1 MRGSVSAHWFLPLDS
16 ISYTGFNETLE
27 AHVEKFYV
35 SAPAS
40 LAPHPKGANYLT
52 VELAGLKE
60 MTQDLADL
68 LGLAIPVNLFQLS
81 HSF

>member
-1 MRGSVSAHWFLPLDS
+1 MSERDTKCKVSGSCSSSRFRLVLPEYNRPILLISAAACESH
-16 ISYTGFNETLE
+16 
-27 AHVEKFYV
+27 
-35 SAPAS
+35 
-40 LAPHPKGANYLT
+40 HPKGANYLT